1 MIHIPKTILEFN
13 KGRIPELLGLKYKVM
28 RSNSFSFFRGTC
40 HLFYDDLAR
49 SFIAKDHTKAWICGD
64 LHLENF
70 GTYKGDNR
78 AVYFD
83 LNDFDEAILAPCTWE
98 LARILSSIHVGAATI
113 GFSQKKADA
122 LCNSF
127 IETYSLALSKG
138 KAGSVEKDTVQGIV
152 RKFLVNLKYRK
163 REEFI
168 QSKTVIRK
176 NKIRIL
182 IDHRHTLPLN
192 PAQKKKIVDFMDEW
206 RSPRPDRKFF
216 KVLDASI
223 RIAGT
228 GSLGVER
235 YAILVYGNGPGQH
248 YLLDLK
254 TASPSCLAKH
264 VKIRQPQW
272 SSEADR
278 IRQIQ
283 NRVEAVAPALL
294 SDVKFNGHSFIL
306 KELQPI
312 LDKMSLTICKGKW
325 KKMNEII
332 TSMAKLTAW
341 GQLRSTGRQGSSIA
355 DELIDFSK
363 QKAWKKQVLD
373 YARAYHE
380 KVESDYADY
389 CTAYDSGFFRLAVKK
404 K

>member
-216 KVLDASI
+216 KV
-223 RIAGT
+223 
-228 GSLGVER
+228 
-235 YAILVYGNGPGQH
+235 
-248 YLLDLK
+248 
-254 TASPSCLAKH
+254 
-264 VKIRQPQW
+264 
-272 SSEADR
+272 
-278 IRQIQ
+278 RQIS
-283 NRVEAVAPALL
+283 LL
-294 SDVKFNGHSFIL
+294 WFSGHL
-306 KELQPI
+306 KGLQYRYFGLAI
-312 LDKMSLTICKGKW
+312 GVRD
-325 KKMNEII
+325 
-332 TSMAKLTAW
+332 
-341 GQLRSTGRQGSSIA
+341 
-355 DELIDFSK
+355 
-363 QKAWKKQVLD
+363 
-373 YARAYHE
+373 
-380 KVESDYADY
+380 
-389 CTAYDSGFFRLAVKK
+389 RL
-404 K
+404 